1 MADGSITIDARLNKK
16 GAESDLKALQAKVKS
31 TSKQIGDLDKQLNS
45 AQTKRSALGDSL
57 NQARQNADDT
67 AVALEKVNAQLENVK
82 KSHLADIKSEYPGLS
97 DSKVQDVLKSRME
110 GETSLLNQN
119 QKLLDDLEKQD
130 AKVAEIESDYNAQGD
145 AISGLQKRHAALTAQ
160 LNQENDAVNQ
170 QKSLIQHLSGEDDMQ
185 AYFNKQADAIES
197 SFAKIENRQNKAYGT
212 VDESATQH
220 AERIVADT
228 KKAVNAQDK
237 AAQAAEN
244 RAARERAA
252 AKSPKGSSVPASSS
266 SAGLLSGR
274 ITGLNKALS
283 GTLNNAL
290 RTVGGLGARVFD
302 TLQRAVDGLRA
313 KLTQSSKNLAKF
325 RNRLMSIV
333 SGALVFN
340 LISAGLRKT
349 TEWMGSAALSSA
361 TLRAAL
367 GNLQGAASTA
377 AAPLLQA
384 ILPALTAIANAAAT
398 AFYYIAQLVSFLTG
412 KSIGASKSAAKAMGK
427 YAKAAKSA
435 GSAADGALAKFD
447 ELDVLDK
454 NSGGGAG
461 AITPNYDFNTD
472 NPFLDEILQAI
483 KDGDW
488 YGVGQLI
495 GEKLRDSLN
504 TIPWPD
510 IQDKARA
517 WATNIANCING
528 FIEVPGLWEAIGHTV
543 AQGLNTALIFADTLM
558 QGIHWDS
565 LGAGIARGLTTA
577 VAELDWPLLGRVL
590 TDGMRAAILT
600 LYGFVQTY
608 TGWADLG
615 NSIAACI
622 NSAIAN
628 IPWMEAGLGLSGFV
642 IGLLNTLIAA
652 VQGTDWTTLG
662 QNIVS
667 MIGAIDWVGLFSAM
681 GTLAI
686 DVLQAINGIIDQV
699 DWGAVGQKIME
710 CIEAVDWAGILS
722 QLGEIINNLWPM
734 LMTIIGASLLPII
747 GGFVIDSVLAEL
759 SKQVGIMGVQL
770 LGKIAGWIV
779 GTMLPTILSGLTAL
793 ITAIVSAI
801 GLWPA
806 TIIAVLLI
814 LGAAVF
820 ACLAAHW
827 DEIKQ
832 KLGET
837 LDNLQEK
844 VHSAGEK
851 IKEIW
856 DALWLV
862 VKLIGMQ
869 LWEDITQGWN
879 DFWTNI
885 GTALDSAAADIQQGW
900 NDAWTAVSDFVSDIW
915 EGITDTIE
923 TAINGIIGLVNG
935 MISAIVGGVNGV
947 ISVLNG
953 FGFDVP
959 EWAQDKLGVE
969 RVGFNIDPI
978 TAPQIPYLA
987 QGAVIPANHEF
998 LAVLGDQTNG
1008 TNIEAPLATIQQAL
1022 AEVMEAYTGQ
1032 QDITIKF
1039 AASGG
1044 LEQLVRL
1051 LKPYIDKEE
1060 NRRGAKLVTGGVY

>member
-119 QKLLDDLEKQD
+119 QKLLNDLEKQD

-220 AERIVADT
+220 AERIVAET
-228 KKAVNAQDK
+228 QKAVSAQDK
-237 AAQAAEN
+237 AAQAAES
-244 RAARERAA
+244 RAAREHAIA
-252 AKSPKGSSVPASSS
+252 AKSPKGSSVPGSSG

-283 GTLNNAL
+283 GTINNAL
-290 RTVGGLGARVFD
+290 RTVGGLGARVFG

-340 LISAGLRKT
+340 LISAGLRKI

-384 ILPALTAIANAAAT
+384 LIPALTAIANAAAT

-412 KSIGASKSAAKAMGK
+412 KSIGASQSAAKAMSK

-472 NPFLDEILQAI
+472 NPFLDEIMQAV

-504 TIPWPD
+504 AIPWPD

-600 LYGFVQTY
+600 LYSFVQTY

-628 IPWMEAGLGLSGFV
+628 IPWTEAGLGLSGFV
-642 IGLLNTLIAA
+642 VGLLHTLIAT
-652 VQGTDWTTLG
+652 VQGTDWTALG

-667 MIGAIDWVGLFSAM
+667 MVSTIDWVGLFSAM

-686 DVLQAINGIIDQV
+686 DVLQAINGILDQV

-722 QLGEIINNLWPM
+722 QLGEIINNNWP
-734 LMTIIGASLLPII
+734 LLLAILGAALLPQIST
-747 GGFVIDSVLAEL
+747 F
-759 SKQVGIMGVQL
+759 
-770 LGKIAGWIV
+770 
-779 GTMLPTILSGLTAL
+779 ILSTVLGAVLNAL
-793 ITAIVSAI
+793 AVFIASVVASI
-801 GLWPA
+801 GLWP
-806 TIIAVLLI
+806 LL
-814 LGAAVF
+814 LVAAVSVI
-820 ACLAAHW
+820 LAAIIETLRKHG
-827 DEIKQ
+827 DDIRAGVDKF
-832 KLGET
+832 GET
-837 LDNLQEK
+837 IADIIR
-844 VHSAGEK
+844 SAGEK
-851 IKEIW
+851 VKEIW
-856 DALWLV
+856 NGLWLT

-879 DFWTNI
+879 DFWINI
-885 GTALDSAAADIQQGW
+885 GTALDSAVADIQRGW

-947 ISVLNG
+947 IGVLNG

-1032 QDITIKF
+1032 QDITICF
-1039 AASGG
+1039 AGDLA
-1044 LEQLVRL
+1044 QLARV

>member
-130 AKVAEIESDYNAQGD
+130 TKVAEIESDYNAQGD

-212 VDESATQH
+212 IDESATQH

-252 AKSPKGSSVPASSS
+252 AKSPKGSSVPGSSS

-384 ILPALTAIANAAAT
+384 LLPALTAIANAAAT
-398 AFYYIAQLVSFLTG
+398 AFYYIAQLVAFLTG

-454 NSGGGAG
+454 NSGGGGAG

-504 TIPWPD
+504 AIPWPD

-528 FIEVPGLWEAIGHTV
+528 FIEVPGLWEAVGHTV

-565 LGAGIARGLTTA
+565 LGAGLARGLTTA

-600 LYGFVQTY
+600 LYSFVQTY
-608 TGWADLG
+608 EGWADLG
-615 NSIAACI
+615 NSIAACL

-642 IGLLNTLIAA
+642 VGLLHTLIAT
-652 VQGTDWTTLG
+652 VQGTDWTALG

-667 MIGAIDWVGLFSAM
+667 MVSAIDWVGLFSAM

-686 DVLQAINGIIDQV
+686 DVLQAINSILDQV
-699 DWGAVGQKIME
+699 DWDAVGQKIME
-710 CIEAVDWAGILS
+710 CIEVVDWAGILS
-722 QLGEIINNLWPM
+722 QLGEIINNNWP
-734 LMTIIGASLLPII
+734 LLLAILGAALLPQIST
-747 GGFVIDSVLAEL
+747 F
-759 SKQVGIMGVQL
+759 
-770 LGKIAGWIV
+770 
-779 GTMLPTILSGLTAL
+779 ILSTVLGTVLNAL
-793 ITAIVSAI
+793 AVFIASVVASI
-801 GLWPA
+801 GLWP
-806 TIIAVLLI
+806 LL
-814 LGAAVF
+814 LVAAVSVI
-820 ACLAAHW
+820 LAAIIETLRKHG
-827 DEIKQ
+827 DDIRAGVDKF
-832 KLGET
+832 GET
-837 LDNLQEK
+837 IADIIR
-844 VHSAGEK
+844 SAGEK
-851 IKEIW
+851 VKEIW
-856 DALWLV
+856 NGLWLT

-923 TAINGIIGLVNG
+923 TAINGIIGLVNS

-1032 QDITIKF
+1032 QDITIRF
-1039 AASGG
+1039 AGDLA
-1044 LEQLVRL
+1044 QLARV

>member
-82 KSHLADIKSEYPGLS
+82 KSHLADIKSDYPGLS

-145 AISGLQKRHAALTAQ
+145 AISGLQKRHAALTSQ

-252 AKSPKGSSVPASSS
+252 AKSPKGSSVPGSSS
-266 SAGLLSGR
+266 SARLLSGR

-504 TIPWPD
+504 AIPWPD

-600 LYGFVQTY
+600 LYSFVQTY

-642 IGLLNTLIAA
+642 VGLLHTLIAT
-652 VQGTDWTTLG
+652 VQGTDWTALG

-667 MIGAIDWVGLFSAM
+667 MVSAIDWVGLFSAM

-686 DVLQAINGIIDQV
+686 DVLQAINSILDQV
-699 DWGAVGQKIME
+699 DWDAVGQKIME
-710 CIEAVDWAGILS
+710 CIEVVDWAGILS
-722 QLGEIINNLWPM
+722 QLGEIINNNWP
-734 LMTIIGASLLPII
+734 LLLAILGAALLPQIST
-747 GGFVIDSVLAEL
+747 F
-759 SKQVGIMGVQL
+759 
-770 LGKIAGWIV
+770 
-779 GTMLPTILSGLTAL
+779 ILSTVLGTVLNAL
-793 ITAIVSAI
+793 AVFIASVVASI
-801 GLWPA
+801 GLWP
-806 TIIAVLLI
+806 LL
-814 LGAAVF
+814 LVAAVSVI
-820 ACLAAHW
+820 LAAIIETLRKHG
-827 DEIKQ
+827 DDIRAGVDKF
-832 KLGET
+832 GET
-837 LDNLQEK
+837 IADIIR
-844 VHSAGEK
+844 SAGEK
-851 IKEIW
+851 VKEIW
-856 DALWLV
+856 NGLWLT

-923 TAINGIIGLVNG
+923 TAINGIIGLVNS

-1032 QDITIKF
+1032 QDITIRF
-1039 AASGG
+1039 AGDLA
-1044 LEQLVRL
+1044 QLARV

>member
-82 KSHLADIKSEYPGLS
+82 KSHLADIKSDYPGLS

-220 AERIVADT
+220 AEHIVADT

-252 AKSPKGSSVPASSS
+252 AKSPKGSSVPGSSS

-412 KSIGASKSAAKAMGK
+412 KSIGASQGAAKAMGK

-435 GSAADGALAKFD
+435 GSAADGVLAKFD

-504 TIPWPD
+504 AIPWPD

-600 LYGFVQTY
+600 LYSFVQTY

-642 IGLLNTLIAA
+642 VGLLHTLIAT
-652 VQGTDWTTLG
+652 VQGTDWTALG

-667 MIGAIDWVGLFSAM
+667 MVSAIDWVGLFSAM

-686 DVLQAINGIIDQV
+686 DVLQAINSILDQV
-699 DWGAVGQKIME
+699 DWDAVGQKIME

-722 QLGEIINNLWPM
+722 QLGEIINNNWP
-734 LMTIIGASLLPII
+734 LLLAILGAALLPQIST
-747 GGFVIDSVLAEL
+747 F
-759 SKQVGIMGVQL
+759 
-770 LGKIAGWIV
+770 
-779 GTMLPTILSGLTAL
+779 ILSTVLGTVLNAL
-793 ITAIVSAI
+793 AVFIASVVASI
-801 GLWPA
+801 GLWP
-806 TIIAVLLI
+806 LL
-814 LGAAVF
+814 LVAAVSVI
-820 ACLAAHW
+820 LAAIIETLRKHG
-827 DEIKQ
+827 DDIRAGVDKF
-832 KLGET
+832 GET
-837 LDNLQEK
+837 IADIIR
-844 VHSAGEK
+844 SAGEK
-851 IKEIW
+851 VKEIW
-856 DALWLV
+856 NGLWLT

-923 TAINGIIGLVNG
+923 TAINGIIGLVNS

-947 ISVLNG
+947 IGVLNG

-1032 QDITIKF
+1032 QDITIRF
-1039 AASGG
+1039 AGDLA
-1044 LEQLVRL
+1044 QLARV

>member
-119 QKLLDDLEKQD
+119 QKLLNDLEKQD

-220 AERIVADT
+220 AERIVAET
-228 KKAVNAQDK
+228 QKAVNAQDK
-237 AAQAAEN
+237 AAQAAES
-244 RAARERAA
+244 RAAREHAIA
-252 AKSPKGSSVPASSS
+252 AKSPKGSSVPGSSG

-290 RTVGGLGARVFD
+290 RTVGGIGTRVFG
-302 TLQRAVDGLRA
+302 TLQQAVDGLRA

-367 GNLQGAASTA
+367 GSLQGAASTA

-412 KSIGASKSAAKAMGK
+412 KSIGASQSAAKAMGK

-454 NSGGGAG
+454 NSGGGGAG

-504 TIPWPD
+504 AIPWPD

-565 LGAGIARGLTTA
+565 LGAGLARGLTTA

-600 LYGFVQTY
+600 LYSFVQTY

-642 IGLLNTLIAA
+642 VGLLHTLIAT
-652 VQGTDWTTLG
+652 VQGTDWTALG

-667 MIGAIDWVGLFSAM
+667 MVSAIDWVGLFSAM

-686 DVLQAINGIIDQV
+686 DVLQAINGILDEV
-699 DWGAVGQKIME
+699 DWDAVGQKIME

-722 QLGEIINNLWPM
+722 QLGEIINNNWP
-734 LMTIIGASLLPII
+734 LLLAILGAALLPQIST
-747 GGFVIDSVLAEL
+747 F
-759 SKQVGIMGVQL
+759 
-770 LGKIAGWIV
+770 
-779 GTMLPTILSGLTAL
+779 ILSTVLGTVLNAL
-793 ITAIVSAI
+793 AVFIASVVASI
-801 GLWPA
+801 GLWP
-806 TIIAVLLI
+806 LL
-814 LGAAVF
+814 LVAAVSVILTAIIETLRKHGDDIRAGVDKF
-820 ACLAAHW
+820 
-827 DEIKQ
+827 
-832 KLGET
+832 GET
-837 LDNLQEK
+837 IADIIR
-844 VHSAGEK
+844 SAGEK
-851 IKEIW
+851 VKEIW
-856 DALWLV
+856 NGLWLT

-923 TAINGIIGLVNG
+923 TAINGIIGLVNS

-947 ISVLNG
+947 IGVLNG

-1032 QDITIKF
+1032 QDITIRF
-1039 AASGG
+1039 AGDLA
-1044 LEQLVRL
+1044 QLARV

>member
-45 AQTKRSALGDSL
+45 AQTKRSALGDIL

-160 LNQENDAVNQ
+160 LNQEKDAVNQ

-220 AERIVADT
+220 AERIVAET
-228 KKAVNAQDK
+228 QKAVNAQDK
-237 AAQAAEN
+237 AAQAAES
-244 RAARERAA
+244 RAAREHAIA
-252 AKSPKGSSVPASSS
+252 AKSPKGSSVPGSSG

-290 RTVGGLGARVFD
+290 RTVGGLGARVFG

-340 LISAGLRKT
+340 LISAGLRKI

-412 KSIGASKSAAKAMGK
+412 KSIGASQSAAKAMGK

-472 NPFLDEILQAI
+472 NPFLDEIMQAI

-504 TIPWPD
+504 AIPWPD

-600 LYGFVQTY
+600 LYSFVQTY

-628 IPWMEAGLGLSGFV
+628 IPWTEAGLGLSGFV
-642 IGLLNTLIAA
+642 VGLLHTLIAT
-652 VQGTDWTTLG
+652 VQGTDWTALG

-667 MIGAIDWVGLFSAM
+667 MVSAIDWVGLFSAM

-686 DVLQAINGIIDQV
+686 DVLQAINGILDQV

-722 QLGEIINNLWPM
+722 QLGEIINNLWP
-734 LMTIIGASLLPII
+734 LLLAVLGAALLPQIST
-747 GGFVIDSVLAEL
+747 F
-759 SKQVGIMGVQL
+759 
-770 LGKIAGWIV
+770 
-779 GTMLPTILSGLTAL
+779 ILSTVLGAVLKAL
-793 ITAIVSAI
+793 AVFIASVVASI
-801 GLWPA
+801 GLWPLLLVTA
-806 TIIAVLLI
+806 VAVIMTAIIETLRKHGDDIRAGVDK
-814 LGAAVF
+814 F
-820 ACLAAHW
+820 
-827 DEIKQ
+827 
-832 KLGET
+832 GET
-837 LDNLQEK
+837 IADIIR
-844 VHSAGEK
+844 SAGEK

-935 MISAIVGGVNGV
+935 MISAIVDGVNGV
-947 ISVLNG
+947 IGVLNG

-1032 QDITIKF
+1032 QDITIRF
-1039 AASGG
+1039 AGDLA
-1044 LEQLVRL
+1044 QLARV

>member
-130 AKVAEIESDYNAQGD
+130 TKVAEIESDYNAQGD

-212 VDESATQH
+212 IDESATQH

-252 AKSPKGSSVPASSS
+252 AKSPKGSSVPGSSS

-412 KSIGASKSAAKAMGK
+412 KSIGASQGAAKAMGK

-461 AITPNYDFNTD
+461 AITPNYDFYTD

-504 TIPWPD
+504 AIPWPD

-528 FIEVPGLWEAIGHTV
+528 FIEVPGLWEAVGHTV

-565 LGAGIARGLTTA
+565 LGAGLARGITTA

-600 LYGFVQTY
+600 LYSFVQTY

-642 IGLLNTLIAA
+642 VGLLHTLIAT
-652 VQGTDWTTLG
+652 VQGTDWTALG

-667 MIGAIDWVGLFSAM
+667 MVSAIDWVGLFSAM

-686 DVLQAINGIIDQV
+686 DVLQAINGILDQV

-710 CIEAVDWAGILS
+710 CIDAVDWAGILS
-722 QLGEIINNLWPM
+722 QLGEIINNNWP
-734 LMTIIGASLLPII
+734 LLLAILGAALLPQIST
-747 GGFVIDSVLAEL
+747 F
-759 SKQVGIMGVQL
+759 
-770 LGKIAGWIV
+770 
-779 GTMLPTILSGLTAL
+779 ILSTVLGTVLNAL
-793 ITAIVSAI
+793 AVFIASVVASI
-801 GLWPA
+801 GLWP
-806 TIIAVLLI
+806 LL
-814 LGAAVF
+814 LVAAVSVI
-820 ACLAAHW
+820 LAAIIETLRKHG
-827 DEIKQ
+827 DDIRAGVDKF
-832 KLGET
+832 GET
-837 LDNLQEK
+837 IADIIR
-844 VHSAGEK
+844 SAGEK

-935 MISAIVGGVNGV
+935 MISAIVDGVNGV
-947 ISVLNG
+947 IGVLNG

-959 EWAQDKLGVE
+959 EWAQDKLGVG

-1032 QDITIKF
+1032 QDITIRF
-1039 AASGG
+1039 AGDLA
-1044 LEQLVRL
+1044 QLARV

>member
-1 MADGSITIDARLNKK
+1 MAENTIVIDARINKK
-16 GAESDLKALQAKVKS
+16 GAEADLKSLQASAKNTAARIKDLG
-31 TSKQIGDLDKQLNS
+31 KQINTAQTTRNKLKDQLDAATKTADETAAALDKINARLDAAQHSKFGITSEEDVQLS
-45 AQTKRSALGDSL
+45 
-57 NQARQNADDT
+57 NQLAAKLQQQDDK
-67 AVALEKVNAQLENVK
+67 AGSIRANYEA
-82 KSHLADIKSEYPGLS
+82 
-97 DSKVQDVLKSRME
+97 
-110 GETSLLNQN
+110 
-119 QKLLDDLEKQD
+119 QD
-130 AKVAEIESDYNAQGD
+130 AALRNLQAQ
-145 AISGLQKRHAALTAQ
+145 HAALTAQ
-160 LNQENDAVNQ
+160 LDQENTAVER
-170 QKSLIQHLSGEDDMQ
+170 QKDLIQHITGDDEMQ
-185 AYFNKQADAIES
+185 NYFNKQAAAIEE
-197 SFAKIENRQNKAYGT
+197 SFSKIEERQNKVYGT
-212 VDESATQH
+212 ADETATQH
-220 AERIVADT
+220 AERIVAET

-252 AKSPKGSSVPASSS
+252 AAGTSSPAKPTSGNPLRGA
-266 SAGLLSGR
+266 SGR
-274 ITGLNKALS
+274 VGSLTRALS
-283 GTLNNAL
+283 GALSNAL
-290 RTVGGLGARVFD
+290 RTVGGLGARVFG
-302 TLQRAVDGLRA
+302 TLQRAVDGVRA
-313 KLTQSSKNLAKF
+313 KLTQSSKNLASF
-325 RNRLMSIV
+325 RNRLMGIV

-340 LISAGLRKT
+340 LISAGLRNV

-412 KSIGASKSAAKAMGK
+412 KSIGASQSAAKAMGK

-454 NSGGGAG
+454 NSGGGGAG

-504 TIPWPD
+504 AIPWPD

-590 TDGMRAAILT
+590 TDGMRAAILA
-600 LYGFVQTY
+600 LYSFVQTY
-608 TGWADLG
+608 EGWADLG
-615 NSIAACI
+615 NSIAACL

-628 IPWMEAGLGLSGFV
+628 IPWTEAGLGLSGFV

-652 VQGTDWTTLG
+652 VQGTDWTALG

-667 MIGAIDWVGLFSAM
+667 MVSAIDWVGLFSTLS
-681 GTLAI
+681 TLALSI
-686 DVLQAINGIIDQV
+686 LEAANNILGQV
-699 DWGAVGQKIME
+699 DWNAVGEKVKE
-710 CIEAVDWAGILS
+710 CLEAVDWAGILS
-722 QLGEIINNLWPM
+722 QLGELINNNWP
-734 LMTIIGASLLPII
+734 LLLAILGAALLPQIST
-747 GGFVIDSVLAEL
+747 F
-759 SKQVGIMGVQL
+759 
-770 LGKIAGWIV
+770 
-779 GTMLPTILSGLTAL
+779 ILSTVLGAVLTAL
-793 ITAIVSAI
+793 AGFIASVVAAI
-801 GLWPA
+801 GLWPLLLVTA
-806 TIIAVLLI
+806 VSVILVAII
-814 LGAAVF
+814 
-820 ACLAAHW
+820 
-827 DEIKQ
+827 
-832 KLGET
+832 ET
-837 LDNLQEK
+837 LRKHGDDIRTGVDKFGEAIADIIR
-844 VHSAGEK
+844 SAGEK

-869 LWEDITQGWN
+869 LWEDIQQGWN

-915 EGITDTIE
+915 EGITDTIK

-947 ISVLNG
+947 IGVLNG

>member
-130 AKVAEIESDYNAQGD
+130 TKVAEIESDYNAQGD

-212 VDESATQH
+212 IDESATQH

-252 AKSPKGSSVPASSS
+252 AKSPKGSSVPGSSS

-398 AFYYIAQLVSFLTG
+398 AFYYIAQLVSFLAG
-412 KSIGASKSAAKAMGK
+412 KSIGASQGAAKAMGK

-504 TIPWPD
+504 AIPWPD

-565 LGAGIARGLTTA
+565 LGAGLARGITTA

-600 LYGFVQTY
+600 LYSFVQTY

-642 IGLLNTLIAA
+642 VGLLHTLIAT
-652 VQGTDWTTLG
+652 VQGTDWTALG

-667 MIGAIDWVGLFSAM
+667 MVSAIDWVGLFSAM

-686 DVLQAINGIIDQV
+686 DVLQAINGILDQV

-710 CIEAVDWAGILS
+710 CIDAVDWAGILS
-722 QLGEIINNLWPM
+722 QLGEIINNNWP
-734 LMTIIGASLLPII
+734 LLLAILGAALLPQIST
-747 GGFVIDSVLAEL
+747 F
-759 SKQVGIMGVQL
+759 
-770 LGKIAGWIV
+770 
-779 GTMLPTILSGLTAL
+779 ILSTVLGTVLNAL
-793 ITAIVSAI
+793 AVFIASVVASI
-801 GLWPA
+801 GLWP
-806 TIIAVLLI
+806 LL
-814 LGAAVF
+814 LVAAVSVI
-820 ACLAAHW
+820 LAAIIETLRKHG
-827 DEIKQ
+827 DDIRAGVDKF
-832 KLGET
+832 GET
-837 LDNLQEK
+837 IADIIR
-844 VHSAGEK
+844 SAGEK

-923 TAINGIIGLVNG
+923 TAINGIIGLVNS

-1032 QDITIKF
+1032 QDITIRF
-1039 AASGG
+1039 AGDLA
-1044 LEQLVRL
+1044 QLARV

>member
-160 LNQENDAVNQ
+160 LNQEKDAVNQ

-220 AERIVADT
+220 AERIVAET
-228 KKAVNAQDK
+228 QKAVNAQDK
-237 AAQAAEN
+237 AAQAAES
-244 RAARERAA
+244 RAAREHAIA
-252 AKSPKGSSVPASSS
+252 AKSPKGSSVPGSSG

-290 RTVGGLGARVFD
+290 RTVGGLGARVFG

-340 LISAGLRKT
+340 LISAGLRKI

-412 KSIGASKSAAKAMGK
+412 KSIGASQSAAKAMGK

-472 NPFLDEILQAI
+472 NPFLDEIMQAI

-504 TIPWPD
+504 AIPWPD

-600 LYGFVQTY
+600 LYSFVQTY

-628 IPWMEAGLGLSGFV
+628 IPWTEAGLGLSGFV
-642 IGLLNTLIAA
+642 VGLLHTLIAT
-652 VQGTDWTTLG
+652 VQGTDWTALG

-667 MIGAIDWVGLFSAM
+667 MVSAIDWVGLFSAM

-686 DVLQAINGIIDQV
+686 DVLQAINGILGQV

-710 CIEAVDWAGILS
+710 CIEAVDWAGVLS
-722 QLGEIINNLWPM
+722 QLGEIINNNWP
-734 LMTIIGASLLPII
+734 LLLAILGAALLPQIST
-747 GGFVIDSVLAEL
+747 F
-759 SKQVGIMGVQL
+759 
-770 LGKIAGWIV
+770 
-779 GTMLPTILSGLTAL
+779 ILSTVLGAVLNAL
-793 ITAIVSAI
+793 AVFIASVVASI
-801 GLWPA
+801 GLWP
-806 TIIAVLLI
+806 LL
-814 LGAAVF
+814 LVAAVSVI
-820 ACLAAHW
+820 LAAIIETLRKHG
-827 DEIKQ
+827 DDIRAGVDKF
-832 KLGET
+832 GET
-837 LDNLQEK
+837 IADIIR
-844 VHSAGEK
+844 SAGEK
-851 IKEIW
+851 VKEIW
-856 DALWLV
+856 NGLWLT

-879 DFWTNI
+879 DFWINI

-935 MISAIVGGVNGV
+935 MISAIVGGVNSV
-947 ISVLNG
+947 IGVLNG

-959 EWAQDKLGVE
+959 EWARDKLGVE

-1032 QDITIKF
+1032 QDITIRF
-1039 AASGG
+1039 AGDLA
-1044 LEQLVRL
+1044 QLARV

>member
-160 LNQENDAVNQ
+160 LNQEKDAVNQ

-220 AERIVADT
+220 AERIVAET
-228 KKAVNAQDK
+228 QKAVNAQDK
-237 AAQAAEN
+237 AAQAAES
-244 RAARERAA
+244 RAAREHAIA
-252 AKSPKGSSVPASSS
+252 AKSPKGSSVPGSSG

-290 RTVGGLGARVFD
+290 RTVGGLGARVFG

-340 LISAGLRKT
+340 LISAGLRKI

-412 KSIGASKSAAKAMGK
+412 KSIGASQSAAKAMGK

-472 NPFLDEILQAI
+472 NPFLDEIMQAI

-504 TIPWPD
+504 AIPWPD

-600 LYGFVQTY
+600 LYSFVQTY

-628 IPWMEAGLGLSGFV
+628 IPWTEAGLGLSGFV
-642 IGLLNTLIAA
+642 VGLLHTLIAT
-652 VQGTDWTTLG
+652 VQGTDWTALG

-667 MIGAIDWVGLFSAM
+667 MVSSIDWVGLFSAM

-686 DVLQAINGIIDQV
+686 DVLQAINGILDQV

-722 QLGEIINNLWPM
+722 QLGEIINNNWP
-734 LMTIIGASLLPII
+734 LLLAILGAALLPQIST
-747 GGFVIDSVLAEL
+747 F
-759 SKQVGIMGVQL
+759 
-770 LGKIAGWIV
+770 
-779 GTMLPTILSGLTAL
+779 ILSTVLGAVLNAL
-793 ITAIVSAI
+793 AVFIASVVASI
-801 GLWPA
+801 GLWP
-806 TIIAVLLI
+806 LL
-814 LGAAVF
+814 LVAAVSVI
-820 ACLAAHW
+820 LAAIIETLRKHG
-827 DEIKQ
+827 DDIRAGVDKF
-832 KLGET
+832 GET
-837 LDNLQEK
+837 IADIIR
-844 VHSAGEK
+844 SAGEK
-851 IKEIW
+851 VKEIW
-856 DALWLV
+856 NGLWLT

-885 GTALDSAAADIQQGW
+885 GTALDSAVADIQQGW

-935 MISAIVGGVNGV
+935 MISAIVDGVNGV
-947 ISVLNG
+947 IGVLNG

-1032 QDITIKF
+1032 QDITIRF
-1039 AASGG
+1039 AGDLA
-1044 LEQLVRL
+1044 QLARV

>member
-97 DSKVQDVLKSRME
+97 DLKVQDVLKSRME

-160 LNQENDAVNQ
+160 LNQEKDAVNQ

-220 AERIVADT
+220 AERIVAET
-228 KKAVNAQDK
+228 QKAVNAQDK
-237 AAQAAEN
+237 AAQAAES
-244 RAARERAA
+244 RAAREHAIA
-252 AKSPKGSSVPASSS
+252 AKSPKGSSVPGSSG

-290 RTVGGLGARVFD
+290 RTVGGLGARVFG

-340 LISAGLRKT
+340 LISAGLRKI

-412 KSIGASKSAAKAMGK
+412 KSIGASQSAAKAMGK

-472 NPFLDEILQAI
+472 NPFLDEIMQAI

-504 TIPWPD
+504 AIPWPD

-600 LYGFVQTY
+600 LYSFVQTY

-628 IPWMEAGLGLSGFV
+628 IPWTEAGLGLSGFV
-642 IGLLNTLIAA
+642 VGLLHTLIAT
-652 VQGTDWTTLG
+652 VQGTDWTALG

-667 MIGAIDWVGLFSAM
+667 MVSAIDWVGLFSAM

-686 DVLQAINGIIDQV
+686 DVLQAINGILDQV

-722 QLGEIINNLWPM
+722 QLGEIINNNWP
-734 LMTIIGASLLPII
+734 LLLAILGAALLPQIST
-747 GGFVIDSVLAEL
+747 F
-759 SKQVGIMGVQL
+759 
-770 LGKIAGWIV
+770 
-779 GTMLPTILSGLTAL
+779 ILSTVLGAVLNAL
-793 ITAIVSAI
+793 AVFIASVVASI
-801 GLWPA
+801 GLWP
-806 TIIAVLLI
+806 LL
-814 LGAAVF
+814 LVAAVSVI
-820 ACLAAHW
+820 LAAIIETLRKHG
-827 DEIKQ
+827 DDIRAGVDKF
-832 KLGET
+832 GET
-837 LDNLQEK
+837 IADIIR
-844 VHSAGEK
+844 SAGEK
-851 IKEIW
+851 VKEIW
-856 DALWLV
+856 NGLWLT

-879 DFWTNI
+879 DFWINI

-947 ISVLNG
+947 IGVLNG

-1032 QDITIKF
+1032 QDITIRF
-1039 AASGG
+1039 AGDLA
-1044 LEQLVRL
+1044 QLARV

>member
-119 QKLLDDLEKQD
+119 QKLLNDLEKQD

-185 AYFNKQADAIES
+185 ACFNKQADAIES

-220 AERIVADT
+220 AERIVAET
-228 KKAVNAQDK
+228 QKAVNAQDK
-237 AAQAAEN
+237 AAQAAES
-244 RAARERAA
+244 RAAREHAIA
-252 AKSPKGSSVPASSS
+252 AKSPKGSSVPGSSG

-290 RTVGGLGARVFD
+290 RTVGGIGTRVFG
-302 TLQRAVDGLRA
+302 TLQQAVDGLRA

-367 GNLQGAASTA
+367 GSLQGAASTA

-412 KSIGASKSAAKAMGK
+412 KSIGASQSAAKAMGK

-504 TIPWPD
+504 AIPWPD

-600 LYGFVQTY
+600 LYSFVQTY

-642 IGLLNTLIAA
+642 VGLLHTLIAT
-652 VQGTDWTTLG
+652 VQGTDWTALG

-667 MIGAIDWVGLFSAM
+667 MVSSIDWVGLFSAM

-686 DVLQAINGIIDQV
+686 DVLQAINGILDQV

-722 QLGEIINNLWPM
+722 QLGEIINNNWP
-734 LMTIIGASLLPII
+734 LLLAILGAALLPQIST
-747 GGFVIDSVLAEL
+747 F
-759 SKQVGIMGVQL
+759 
-770 LGKIAGWIV
+770 
-779 GTMLPTILSGLTAL
+779 ILSTVLGAVLNAL
-793 ITAIVSAI
+793 AVFIASVVASI
-801 GLWPA
+801 GLWP
-806 TIIAVLLI
+806 LL
-814 LGAAVF
+814 LVAAVSVI
-820 ACLAAHW
+820 LAAIIETLRKHG
-827 DEIKQ
+827 DDIRAGVDKF
-832 KLGET
+832 GET
-837 LDNLQEK
+837 IADIIR
-844 VHSAGEK
+844 SAGEK
-851 IKEIW
+851 VKEIW
-856 DALWLV
+856 NGLWLT

-885 GTALDSAAADIQQGW
+885 GTALDSAVADIQQGW

-935 MISAIVGGVNGV
+935 MISAIVDGVNGV
-947 ISVLNG
+947 IGVLNG

-1032 QDITIKF
+1032 QDITIRF
-1039 AASGG
+1039 AGDLA
-1044 LEQLVRL
+1044 QLARV

>member
-82 KSHLADIKSEYPGLS
+82 KSHLADIKSDYPGLS

-212 VDESATQH
+212 VDKSATQH

-252 AKSPKGSSVPASSS
+252 AKSPKGSSVPGSSS

-412 KSIGASKSAAKAMGK
+412 KSIGASQGAAKAMGK

-504 TIPWPD
+504 AIPWPD

-528 FIEVPGLWEAIGHTV
+528 FIEVPGLWEAVGHTV

-565 LGAGIARGLTTA
+565 LGAGLARGITTA

-600 LYGFVQTY
+600 LYSFVQTY

-642 IGLLNTLIAA
+642 VGLLHTLIAT
-652 VQGTDWTTLG
+652 VQGTDWTALG

-667 MIGAIDWVGLFSAM
+667 MVSAIDWVGLFSAM

-686 DVLQAINGIIDQV
+686 DVLQAINGILDQV

-722 QLGEIINNLWPM
+722 QLGEIINNNWP
-734 LMTIIGASLLPII
+734 LLLAILGAALLPQIST
-747 GGFVIDSVLAEL
+747 F
-759 SKQVGIMGVQL
+759 
-770 LGKIAGWIV
+770 
-779 GTMLPTILSGLTAL
+779 ILSTVLGAVLNAL
-793 ITAIVSAI
+793 AVFIASVVASI
-801 GLWPA
+801 GLWP
-806 TIIAVLLI
+806 LL
-814 LGAAVF
+814 LVAAVSVI
-820 ACLAAHW
+820 LAAIIETLRKHG
-827 DEIKQ
+827 DDIRAGVDKF
-832 KLGET
+832 GET
-837 LDNLQEK
+837 IADIIR
-844 VHSAGEK
+844 SAGEK
-851 IKEIW
+851 VKEIW
-856 DALWLV
+856 NGLWLT

-923 TAINGIIGLVNG
+923 TAINGIIGLVNS

-1032 QDITIKF
+1032 QDITIRF
-1039 AASGG
+1039 AGDLA
-1044 LEQLVRL
+1044 QLARV

>member
-57 NQARQNADDT
+57 NQARKNADDT
-67 AVALEKVNAQLENVK
+67 AVALEKVNAQLENAK

-97 DSKVQDVLKSRME
+97 NSKVQDVLKSRME

-220 AERIVADT
+220 AERIVAET
-228 KKAVNAQDK
+228 QKAVSAQDK
-237 AAQAAEN
+237 AAQAAES
-244 RAARERAA
+244 RAAREHAVA
-252 AKSPKGSSVPASSS
+252 AKSPKGSSVPGSSS
-266 SAGLLSGR
+266 SAGLLSGK

-290 RTVGGLGARVFD
+290 RTVGGIGTRVFG
-302 TLQRAVDGLRA
+302 TLQQAVDGLRA

-367 GNLQGAASTA
+367 GSLQGAASTA

-412 KSIGASKSAAKAMGK
+412 KSIGASQSAAKAMGK

-504 TIPWPD
+504 AIPWPD

-543 AQGLNTALIFADTLM
+543 AQGLNTALIFADTLV

-600 LYGFVQTY
+600 LYSFVQTY

-642 IGLLNTLIAA
+642 VGLLHTLIAT
-652 VQGTDWTTLG
+652 VQGTDWTALG

-667 MIGAIDWVGLFSAM
+667 MVSAIDWVGLFSAM

-686 DVLQAINGIIDQV
+686 DVLQAINGILDQV

-722 QLGEIINNLWPM
+722 QLGEIINNNWP
-734 LMTIIGASLLPII
+734 LLLAILGAALLPQIST
-747 GGFVIDSVLAEL
+747 F
-759 SKQVGIMGVQL
+759 
-770 LGKIAGWIV
+770 
-779 GTMLPTILSGLTAL
+779 ILSTVLGAVLNAL
-793 ITAIVSAI
+793 AVFIASVVASI
-801 GLWPA
+801 GLWP
-806 TIIAVLLI
+806 LL
-814 LGAAVF
+814 LVAAVSVI
-820 ACLAAHW
+820 LAAIIETLRKHG
-827 DEIKQ
+827 DDIRAGVDKF
-832 KLGET
+832 GET
-837 LDNLQEK
+837 IADIIR
-844 VHSAGEK
+844 SAGEK
-851 IKEIW
+851 VKEIW
-856 DALWLV
+856 NGLWLT

-885 GTALDSAAADIQQGW
+885 GTALDSAVADIQQGW

-947 ISVLNG
+947 IGVLNG

-1032 QDITIKF
+1032 QDITIRF
-1039 AASGG
+1039 AGDLA
-1044 LEQLVRL
+1044 QLARV

>member
-31 TSKQIGDLDKQLNS
+31 TSKQIGDLDRQLNS

-119 QKLLDDLEKQD
+119 QKLLNDLEKQD

-220 AERIVADT
+220 AERIVAET
-228 KKAVNAQDK
+228 QKAVSAQDK
-237 AAQAAEN
+237 AAQAAES
-244 RAARERAA
+244 RAAREHAIA
-252 AKSPKGSSVPASSS
+252 AKSPKGSSVPGSSG

-283 GTLNNAL
+283 GTINNAL
-290 RTVGGLGARVFD
+290 RTVGGLGARVFG

-340 LISAGLRKT
+340 LISAGLRKI

-384 ILPALTAIANAAAT
+384 LIPALTAIANAAAT

-412 KSIGASKSAAKAMGK
+412 KSIGASQSAAKAMSK

-472 NPFLDEILQAI
+472 NPFLDEIMQAI

-504 TIPWPD
+504 AIPWPD

-600 LYGFVQTY
+600 LYSFVQTY

-642 IGLLNTLIAA
+642 IGLLHTLIAT
-652 VQGTDWTTLG
+652 VQGTDWTALG

-667 MIGAIDWVGLFSAM
+667 MVSAIDWVGLFSAM
-681 GTLAI
+681 STLAI
-686 DVLQAINGIIDQV
+686 DVLQAINGILNQV
-699 DWGAVGQKIME
+699 DWDAVGQKIME
-710 CIEAVDWAGILS
+710 CLEAVDWAGILS
-722 QLGEIINNLWPM
+722 QLGEIINNNWP
-734 LMTIIGASLLPII
+734 LLLAVLGAALLPQIST
-747 GGFVIDSVLAEL
+747 F
-759 SKQVGIMGVQL
+759 
-770 LGKIAGWIV
+770 
-779 GTMLPTILSGLTAL
+779 ILSTVLGAVLKAL
-793 ITAIVSAI
+793 AVFIASVVASI
-801 GLWPA
+801 GLWPLLLVTA
-806 TIIAVLLI
+806 VAVIMTAIIETLRKHGDDIRAGVDK
-814 LGAAVF
+814 F
-820 ACLAAHW
+820 
-827 DEIKQ
+827 
-832 KLGET
+832 GET
-837 LDNLQEK
+837 IADIIR
-844 VHSAGEK
+844 SAGEK

-915 EGITDTIE
+915 DGITDTIK

-947 ISVLNG
+947 IGVLNG

-1032 QDITIKF
+1032 QDITIRF
-1039 AASGG
+1039 AGDLA
-1044 LEQLVRL
+1044 QLARV

>member
-119 QKLLDDLEKQD
+119 QKLLNDLEKQD

-220 AERIVADT
+220 AERIVAET
-228 KKAVNAQDK
+228 QKAVNAQDK
-237 AAQAAEN
+237 AAQAAES
-244 RAARERAA
+244 RAAREHAIA
-252 AKSPKGSSVPASSS
+252 AKSPKGSSVPGSSG

-290 RTVGGLGARVFD
+290 RTVGGIGTRVFG
-302 TLQRAVDGLRA
+302 TLQQAVDGLRA

-367 GNLQGAASTA
+367 GSLQGAASTA

-412 KSIGASKSAAKAMGK
+412 KSIGASQSAAKAMGK

-504 TIPWPD
+504 AIPWPD

-600 LYGFVQTY
+600 LYSFVQTY

-642 IGLLNTLIAA
+642 VGLLHTLIAT
-652 VQGTDWTTLG
+652 VHGTDWTALG

-667 MIGAIDWVGLFSAM
+667 MVSSIDWVGLFSAM

-686 DVLQAINGIIDQV
+686 DVLQAINGILDQV

-722 QLGEIINNLWPM
+722 QLGEIINNNWP
-734 LMTIIGASLLPII
+734 LLLAILGAALLPQIST
-747 GGFVIDSVLAEL
+747 F
-759 SKQVGIMGVQL
+759 
-770 LGKIAGWIV
+770 
-779 GTMLPTILSGLTAL
+779 ILSTVLGAVLNAL
-793 ITAIVSAI
+793 AVFIASVVASI
-801 GLWPA
+801 GLWP
-806 TIIAVLLI
+806 LL
-814 LGAAVF
+814 LVAAVSVI
-820 ACLAAHW
+820 LAAIIETLRKHG
-827 DEIKQ
+827 DDIRAGVDKF
-832 KLGET
+832 GET
-837 LDNLQEK
+837 IADIIR
-844 VHSAGEK
+844 SAGEK
-851 IKEIW
+851 VKEIW
-856 DALWLV
+856 NGLWLT

-879 DFWTNI
+879 DFWINI

-947 ISVLNG
+947 IGVLNG

-1032 QDITIKF
+1032 QDITIRF
-1039 AASGG
+1039 AGDLA
-1044 LEQLVRL
+1044 QLARV

>member
-130 AKVAEIESDYNAQGD
+130 TKVAEIESDYNAQGD

-212 VDESATQH
+212 IDESATQH

-252 AKSPKGSSVPASSS
+252 AKSPKGSSVPGSSS

-412 KSIGASKSAAKAMGK
+412 KSIGASQSAAKAMGK

-504 TIPWPD
+504 AIPWPD

-565 LGAGIARGLTTA
+565 LGAGLARGITTA

-600 LYGFVQTY
+600 LYSFVQTY

-642 IGLLNTLIAA
+642 VGLLHTLIAT
-652 VQGTDWTTLG
+652 VQGTDWTALG

-667 MIGAIDWVGLFSAM
+667 MVSAIDWVGLFSAM

-686 DVLQAINGIIDQV
+686 DVLQAINGILDQV

-722 QLGEIINNLWPM
+722 QLGEIINNNWP
-734 LMTIIGASLLPII
+734 LLLAILGAALLPQIST
-747 GGFVIDSVLAEL
+747 F
-759 SKQVGIMGVQL
+759 
-770 LGKIAGWIV
+770 
-779 GTMLPTILSGLTAL
+779 ILSTVLGTVLNAL
-793 ITAIVSAI
+793 AVFIASVVASI
-801 GLWPA
+801 GLWP
-806 TIIAVLLI
+806 LL
-814 LGAAVF
+814 LVAAVSVI
-820 ACLAAHW
+820 LAAIIETLRKHG
-827 DEIKQ
+827 DDIRAGVDKF
-832 KLGET
+832 GET
-837 LDNLQEK
+837 IADIIR
-844 VHSAGEK
+844 SAGEK

-935 MISAIVGGVNGV
+935 MISAIVDGVNGV
-947 ISVLNG
+947 IGVLNG

-1032 QDITIKF
+1032 QDITIRF
-1039 AASGG
+1039 AGDLA
-1044 LEQLVRL
+1044 QLARV

>member
-82 KSHLADIKSEYPGLS
+82 KSHLADIKSDYPGLS

-220 AERIVADT
+220 AEHIVADT

-252 AKSPKGSSVPASSS
+252 AKSPKGSSVPGSSS

-412 KSIGASKSAAKAMGK
+412 KSIGASQGAAKAMGK

-504 TIPWPD
+504 AIPWPD

-565 LGAGIARGLTTA
+565 LGAGLARGITTA

-600 LYGFVQTY
+600 LYSFVQTY

-642 IGLLNTLIAA
+642 VGLLHTLIAT
-652 VQGTDWTTLG
+652 VQGTDWTALG

-667 MIGAIDWVGLFSAM
+667 MVSAIDWVGLFSAM

-686 DVLQAINGIIDQV
+686 DVLQAINGILDQV

-722 QLGEIINNLWPM
+722 QLGEIINNNWP
-734 LMTIIGASLLPII
+734 LLLVILGAALLPQIST
-747 GGFVIDSVLAEL
+747 F
-759 SKQVGIMGVQL
+759 
-770 LGKIAGWIV
+770 
-779 GTMLPTILSGLTAL
+779 ILSTVLGAVLNAL
-793 ITAIVSAI
+793 AVFIASVVASI
-801 GLWPA
+801 GLWP
-806 TIIAVLLI
+806 LL
-814 LGAAVF
+814 LVAAVSVI
-820 ACLAAHW
+820 LAAIIETLRKHG
-827 DEIKQ
+827 DDIRAGVDKF
-832 KLGET
+832 GET
-837 LDNLQEK
+837 IADIIR
-844 VHSAGEK
+844 SAGEK
-851 IKEIW
+851 VKEIW
-856 DALWLV
+856 NGLWLT

-879 DFWTNI
+879 DFWANI

-923 TAINGIIGLVNG
+923 TAINGIIGLVNS

-947 ISVLNG
+947 IGVLNG

-1032 QDITIKF
+1032 QDITIRF
-1039 AASGG
+1039 AGDLA
-1044 LEQLVRL
+1044 QLARV

>member
-119 QKLLDDLEKQD
+119 QKLLNDLEKQD

-220 AERIVADT
+220 AERIVAET
-228 KKAVNAQDK
+228 QKAVNAQDK
-237 AAQAAEN
+237 AAQAAES
-244 RAARERAA
+244 RAAREHAIA
-252 AKSPKGSSVPASSS
+252 AKSPKGSSVPGSSG

-290 RTVGGLGARVFD
+290 RTVGGIGTRVFG
-302 TLQRAVDGLRA
+302 TLQQAVDGLRA

-367 GNLQGAASTA
+367 GSLQGAASTA

-412 KSIGASKSAAKAMGK
+412 KSIGASQSAAKAMGK

-461 AITPNYDFNTD
+461 AITPNYDFSTD

-504 TIPWPD
+504 AIPWPD

-600 LYGFVQTY
+600 LYSFVQTY

-642 IGLLNTLIAA
+642 VGLLHTLIAT
-652 VQGTDWTTLG
+652 VQGTDWTALG

-667 MIGAIDWVGLFSAM
+667 MVSSIDWVGLFSAM

-686 DVLQAINGIIDQV
+686 DVLQAINGILDQV

-722 QLGEIINNLWPM
+722 QLGEIINNNWP
-734 LMTIIGASLLPII
+734 LLLAILGAALLPQIST
-747 GGFVIDSVLAEL
+747 F
-759 SKQVGIMGVQL
+759 
-770 LGKIAGWIV
+770 
-779 GTMLPTILSGLTAL
+779 ILSTVLGAVLNAL
-793 ITAIVSAI
+793 AVFIASVVASI
-801 GLWPA
+801 GLWP
-806 TIIAVLLI
+806 LL
-814 LGAAVF
+814 LVAAVSVI
-820 ACLAAHW
+820 LAAIIETLRKHG
-827 DEIKQ
+827 DDIRAGVDKF
-832 KLGET
+832 GET
-837 LDNLQEK
+837 IADIIR
-844 VHSAGEK
+844 SAGEK
-851 IKEIW
+851 VKEIW
-856 DALWLV
+856 NGLWLT

-879 DFWTNI
+879 DFWINI

-947 ISVLNG
+947 IGVLNG

-1032 QDITIKF
+1032 QDITIRF
-1039 AASGG
+1039 AGDLA
-1044 LEQLVRL
+1044 QLARV

>member
-67 AVALEKVNAQLENVK
+67 AVALEKVNAQLENAK

-119 QKLLDDLEKQD
+119 QKLLNDLEKQD

-220 AERIVADT
+220 AERIVAET
-228 KKAVNAQDK
+228 QKAVNAQDK
-237 AAQAAEN
+237 AAQAAES
-244 RAARERAA
+244 RAAREHAIA
-252 AKSPKGSSVPASSS
+252 AKSPKGSSVPGSSS

-283 GTLNNAL
+283 GSLNNAL
-290 RTVGGLGARVFD
+290 RTVGGLGDRVFG
-302 TLQRAVDGLRA
+302 TLQRAVDGVRA
-313 KLTQSSKNLAKF
+313 KLTQSSKNLARF

-367 GNLQGAASTA
+367 GSLQGAASTA

-412 KSIGASKSAAKAMGK
+412 KSIGASQSAAKAMGK

-504 TIPWPD
+504 AIPWPD

-600 LYGFVQTY
+600 LYSFVQTY

-642 IGLLNTLIAA
+642 VGLLHTLIAT
-652 VQGTDWTTLG
+652 VQGTDWTALG

-667 MIGAIDWVGLFSAM
+667 MVSSIDWVGLFSAM

-686 DVLQAINGIIDQV
+686 DVLQAINGILDQV

-722 QLGEIINNLWPM
+722 QLGEIINNNWP
-734 LMTIIGASLLPII
+734 LLLAILGAALLPQIST
-747 GGFVIDSVLAEL
+747 F
-759 SKQVGIMGVQL
+759 
-770 LGKIAGWIV
+770 
-779 GTMLPTILSGLTAL
+779 ILSTVLGAVLNAL
-793 ITAIVSAI
+793 AVFIASVVASI
-801 GLWPA
+801 GLWP
-806 TIIAVLLI
+806 LL
-814 LGAAVF
+814 LVAAVSVI
-820 ACLAAHW
+820 LAAIIETLRKHG
-827 DEIKQ
+827 DDIRAGVDKF
-832 KLGET
+832 GET
-837 LDNLQEK
+837 IADIIR
-844 VHSAGEK
+844 SAGEK
-851 IKEIW
+851 VKEIW
-856 DALWLV
+856 NGLWLT

-879 DFWTNI
+879 DFWINI

-947 ISVLNG
+947 IGVLNG

-1032 QDITIKF
+1032 QDITIRF
-1039 AASGG
+1039 AGDLA
-1044 LEQLVRL
+1044 QLARV

>member
-119 QKLLDDLEKQD
+119 QKLLNDLEKQD

-220 AERIVADT
+220 AERIVAET
-228 KKAVNAQDK
+228 QKAVSAQDK
-237 AAQAAEN
+237 AAQAAES
-244 RAARERAA
+244 RAAREHAIA
-252 AKSPKGSSVPASSS
+252 AKSPKGSSVPGLSG

-290 RTVGGLGARVFD
+290 RTVGGLGARVFG

-313 KLTQSSKNLAKF
+313 KLTQSSKNLASF

-384 ILPALTAIANAAAT
+384 LLPALTAIANAAAT

-504 TIPWPD
+504 AIPWPD

-565 LGAGIARGLTTA
+565 LGAGLARGLTTA

-600 LYGFVQTY
+600 LYSFVQTY

-642 IGLLNTLIAA
+642 VGLLHTLIAT
-652 VQGTDWTTLG
+652 VQGTDWTALG

-667 MIGAIDWVGLFSAM
+667 MVSAIDWVGLFSAM

-686 DVLQAINGIIDQV
+686 DVLQAINGILDQV

-710 CIEAVDWAGILS
+710 CIEAVDWAGVLS
-722 QLGEIINNLWPM
+722 QLGEIINNNWP
-734 LMTIIGASLLPII
+734 LLLAILGAALLPQIST
-747 GGFVIDSVLAEL
+747 F
-759 SKQVGIMGVQL
+759 
-770 LGKIAGWIV
+770 
-779 GTMLPTILSGLTAL
+779 ILSTVLGAVLNAL
-793 ITAIVSAI
+793 AVFIASVVASI
-801 GLWPA
+801 GLWP
-806 TIIAVLLI
+806 LL
-814 LGAAVF
+814 LVAAVSVI
-820 ACLAAHW
+820 LAAIIETLRKHG
-827 DEIKQ
+827 DDIRAGVDKF
-832 KLGET
+832 GET
-837 LDNLQEK
+837 IADIIR
-844 VHSAGEK
+844 SAGEK
-851 IKEIW
+851 VKEIW
-856 DALWLV
+856 NGLWLT

-885 GTALDSAAADIQQGW
+885 GTALDNAAADIQQGW

-935 MISAIVGGVNGV
+935 MISAIVGGVNSV
-947 ISVLNG
+947 IGVLNG

-998 LAVLGDQTNG
+998 LAMLGDQTNG

-1032 QDITIKF
+1032 QDITIRF
-1039 AASGG
+1039 AGDLA
-1044 LEQLVRL
+1044 QLARV

>member
-160 LNQENDAVNQ
+160 LNQEKDAVNQ

-220 AERIVADT
+220 AERIVAET
-228 KKAVNAQDK
+228 QKAVNAQDK
-237 AAQAAEN
+237 AAQAAES
-244 RAARERAA
+244 RAAREHAIA
-252 AKSPKGSSVPASSS
+252 AKSPKGSSVPGSSG

-290 RTVGGLGARVFD
+290 RTVGGLGARVFG

-325 RNRLMSIV
+325 RNCLMSIV

-340 LISAGLRKT
+340 LISAGLRKI

-412 KSIGASKSAAKAMGK
+412 KSIGASQSAAKAMGK

-461 AITPNYDFNTD
+461 AITPDYDFNTE

-504 TIPWPD
+504 AIPWPD
-510 IQDKARA
+510 IQDKAKA

-558 QGIHWDS
+558 QGIHWNS
-565 LGAGIARGLTTA
+565 LGAGIAAGLTTA

-600 LYGFVQTY
+600 LYSFVQTY

-642 IGLLNTLIAA
+642 VGLLHTLIAT
-652 VQGTDWTTLG
+652 VQGTDWTALG

-667 MIGAIDWVGLFSAM
+667 MVSAIDWVGLFSAM

-686 DVLQAINGIIDQV
+686 DVLQAINGILGQV
-699 DWGAVGQKIME
+699 DWGAVGQKIMD

-722 QLGEIINNLWPM
+722 QLGEIINNNWP
-734 LMTIIGASLLPII
+734 LLLAILGAALLPQISTFI
-747 GGFVIDSVLAEL
+747 L
-759 SKQVGIMGVQL
+759 STL
-770 LGKIAGWIV
+770 LGAVLNALAVFIASV
-779 GTMLPTILSGLTAL
+779 VAS
-793 ITAIVSAI
+793 I
-801 GLWPA
+801 GLWP
-806 TIIAVLLI
+806 LL
-814 LGAAVF
+814 LVAAVSVI
-820 ACLAAHW
+820 LAAIIETLRKHG
-827 DEIKQ
+827 DDIRAGVDKF
-832 KLGET
+832 GET
-837 LDNLQEK
+837 IADIIR
-844 VHSAGEK
+844 SAGEK
-851 IKEIW
+851 VKEIW
-856 DALWLV
+856 NGLWLT

-879 DFWTNI
+879 DFWANI
-885 GTALDSAAADIQQGW
+885 GTALDSAVADIQQGW

-915 EGITDTIE
+915 EGITDTIK

-947 ISVLNG
+947 IGVLNG

-1032 QDITIKF
+1032 QDITIRF
-1039 AASGG
+1039 AGDLA
-1044 LEQLVRL
+1044 QLARV

>member
-82 KSHLADIKSEYPGLS
+82 KSHLANIKSDYPGLS

-252 AKSPKGSSVPASSS
+252 AKSPKGSSVPGSSS

-274 ITGLNKALS
+274 LTGLNKALS

-412 KSIGASKSAAKAMGK
+412 KSIGASQGAAKAMGK

-504 TIPWPD
+504 AIPWPD

-565 LGAGIARGLTTA
+565 LGAGLARGLTTA

-600 LYGFVQTY
+600 LYSFVQTY

-642 IGLLNTLIAA
+642 VGLLHTLIAT
-652 VQGTDWTTLG
+652 VQGTDWTALG

-667 MIGAIDWVGLFSAM
+667 MVSAIDWVGLFSAM

-686 DVLQAINGIIDQV
+686 DVLQAINGIFDQV

-722 QLGEIINNLWPM
+722 QLGEIINNNWP
-734 LMTIIGASLLPII
+734 LLLAILGAALLPQIST
-747 GGFVIDSVLAEL
+747 F
-759 SKQVGIMGVQL
+759 
-770 LGKIAGWIV
+770 
-779 GTMLPTILSGLTAL
+779 ILSTVLGTVLNAL
-793 ITAIVSAI
+793 AVFIASVVASI
-801 GLWPA
+801 GLWP
-806 TIIAVLLI
+806 LL
-814 LGAAVF
+814 LVAAVSVILVAIIETLRKHGDDIRAGVDKF
-820 ACLAAHW
+820 
-827 DEIKQ
+827 
-832 KLGET
+832 GET
-837 LDNLQEK
+837 IADIIR
-844 VHSAGEK
+844 SAGEK
-851 IKEIW
+851 VKEIW
-856 DALWLV
+856 NGLWLT

-879 DFWTNI
+879 DFWANI

-947 ISVLNG
+947 IGVLNG

-1032 QDITIKF
+1032 QDITIRF
-1039 AASGG
+1039 AGDLA
-1044 LEQLVRL
+1044 QLARV

>member
-31 TSKQIGDLDKQLNS
+31 TSKQIGDLDRQLNS

-82 KSHLADIKSEYPGLS
+82 KSHLADIKSDYPGLS

-220 AERIVADT
+220 AERIVAET
-228 KKAVNAQDK
+228 QKAVSAQDK
-237 AAQAAEN
+237 AAQAAES
-244 RAARERAA
+244 RAAREHAIA
-252 AKSPKGSSVPASSS
+252 AKSPKGSSVPGSSG

-340 LISAGLRKT
+340 LISAGLRKI

-412 KSIGASKSAAKAMGK
+412 KSIGASQSAAKAMGK

-472 NPFLDEILQAI
+472 NPFLDEIMQAI

-504 TIPWPD
+504 AIPWPD

-517 WATNIANCING
+517 WAANIANCING

-543 AQGLNTALIFADTLM
+543 AQGLNTALIFADTLV

-600 LYGFVQTY
+600 LYSFVQTY

-642 IGLLNTLIAA
+642 VGLLHTLIAT
-652 VQGTDWTTLG
+652 VQGTDWMALG

-667 MIGAIDWVGLFSAM
+667 MVSAIDWVGLFSAM

-686 DVLQAINGIIDQV
+686 DVLQAINGILDQV
-699 DWGAVGQKIME
+699 DWDAVGQKIME

-722 QLGEIINNLWPM
+722 QLGEIINNNWP
-734 LMTIIGASLLPII
+734 LLLAILGAALLPQIST
-747 GGFVIDSVLAEL
+747 F
-759 SKQVGIMGVQL
+759 
-770 LGKIAGWIV
+770 
-779 GTMLPTILSGLTAL
+779 ILSTVLGTVLNAL
-793 ITAIVSAI
+793 AVFIASVVASI
-801 GLWPA
+801 GLWP
-806 TIIAVLLI
+806 LL
-814 LGAAVF
+814 LVAAVSVI
-820 ACLAAHW
+820 LAAIIETLRKHG
-827 DEIKQ
+827 DDIRAGVDKF
-832 KLGET
+832 GET
-837 LDNLQEK
+837 IADIIR
-844 VHSAGEK
+844 SAGEK
-851 IKEIW
+851 VKEIW
-856 DALWLV
+856 NGLWLT

-923 TAINGIIGLVNG
+923 TAINGIIGLVNS

-947 ISVLNG
+947 IGVLNG

-1008 TNIEAPLATIQQAL
+1008 TNIEAPLATIRQAL

-1032 QDITIKF
+1032 QDITIRF
-1039 AASGG
+1039 AGDLA
-1044 LEQLVRL
+1044 QLARV

>member
-130 AKVAEIESDYNAQGD
+130 TKVAEIESDYNAQGD

-212 VDESATQH
+212 IDESATQH

-252 AKSPKGSSVPASSS
+252 AKSPKGSSVPGSSS

-398 AFYYIAQLVSFLTG
+398 AFYYIAQLVAFLTG

-454 NSGGGAG
+454 NSGGGGAG

-504 TIPWPD
+504 AIPWPD

-600 LYGFVQTY
+600 LYSFVQTY

-628 IPWMEAGLGLSGFV
+628 IPWTEAGLGLSGFV
-642 IGLLNTLIAA
+642 VGLLHTLIAT
-652 VQGTDWTTLG
+652 VQGTDWTALG

-667 MIGAIDWVGLFSAM
+667 MVSAIDWVGLFSAM

-686 DVLQAINGIIDQV
+686 DVLQAINGILDQV

-722 QLGEIINNLWPM
+722 QLGEIINNNWP
-734 LMTIIGASLLPII
+734 LLLAILGAALLPQIST
-747 GGFVIDSVLAEL
+747 F
-759 SKQVGIMGVQL
+759 
-770 LGKIAGWIV
+770 
-779 GTMLPTILSGLTAL
+779 ILSTVLGAVLNAL
-793 ITAIVSAI
+793 AVFIASVVASI
-801 GLWPA
+801 GLWP
-806 TIIAVLLI
+806 LL
-814 LGAAVF
+814 LVAAVSVI
-820 ACLAAHW
+820 LAAIIETLRKHG
-827 DEIKQ
+827 DDIRAGVDKF
-832 KLGET
+832 GET
-837 LDNLQEK
+837 IADIIR
-844 VHSAGEK
+844 SAGEK
-851 IKEIW
+851 VKEIW
-856 DALWLV
+856 NGLWLT

-923 TAINGIIGLVNG
+923 TAINGIIGLVNS

-1032 QDITIKF
+1032 QDITIRF
-1039 AASGG
+1039 AGDLA
-1044 LEQLVRL
+1044 QLARV

>member
-130 AKVAEIESDYNAQGD
+130 TKVAEIESDYNAQGD

-212 VDESATQH
+212 INESATQH

-252 AKSPKGSSVPASSS
+252 AKSPKGSSVPGSSS

-313 KLTQSSKNLAKF
+313 KLTQSNKNLASF

-461 AITPNYDFNTD
+461 AITPNYDFSTD

-504 TIPWPD
+504 AIPWPD

-565 LGAGIARGLTTA
+565 LGAGLARGLTTA

-600 LYGFVQTY
+600 LYSFVQTY

-642 IGLLNTLIAA
+642 VGLLHTLIAT
-652 VQGTDWTTLG
+652 VQGTDWTALG

-667 MIGAIDWVGLFSAM
+667 MVSAIDWVGLFSAM

-686 DVLQAINGIIDQV
+686 DVLQAINGILDQV

-722 QLGEIINNLWPM
+722 QLGEIINNNWP
-734 LMTIIGASLLPII
+734 LLLAILGAALLPQIST
-747 GGFVIDSVLAEL
+747 F
-759 SKQVGIMGVQL
+759 
-770 LGKIAGWIV
+770 
-779 GTMLPTILSGLTAL
+779 ILSTVLGTVLNAL
-793 ITAIVSAI
+793 AVFIASVVASI
-801 GLWPA
+801 GLWP
-806 TIIAVLLI
+806 LL
-814 LGAAVF
+814 LVAAVSVI
-820 ACLAAHW
+820 LAAIIETLRKHG
-827 DEIKQ
+827 DDIRAGVDKF
-832 KLGET
+832 GET
-837 LDNLQEK
+837 IADIIR
-844 VHSAGEK
+844 SAGEK

-923 TAINGIIGLVNG
+923 TAINGIIGLVNS

-947 ISVLNG
+947 IGVLNG

-1032 QDITIKF
+1032 QDITIRF
-1039 AASGG
+1039 AGDLA
-1044 LEQLVRL
+1044 QLARV

>member
-82 KSHLADIKSEYPGLS
+82 KSHLADIKSDYPGLS

-220 AERIVADT
+220 AERIVAET
-228 KKAVNAQDK
+228 QKAVNAQDK
-237 AAQAAEN
+237 AAQAAES
-244 RAARERAA
+244 RAAREHAIA
-252 AKSPKGSSVPASSS
+252 AKSPKGSSVPGSSG

-313 KLTQSSKNLAKF
+313 KLTQSSKNLASF

-412 KSIGASKSAAKAMGK
+412 KSIGASQSAAKAMGK

-472 NPFLDEILQAI
+472 NPFLDEIMQAI

-504 TIPWPD
+504 AIPWPD

-528 FIEVPGLWEAIGHTV
+528 FIEVPGLWEAVGHTV

-565 LGAGIARGLTTA
+565 LGAGLARGLTTA

-600 LYGFVQTY
+600 LYSFVQTY

-642 IGLLNTLIAA
+642 VGLLHTLIAT
-652 VQGTDWTTLG
+652 VQGTDWTALG

-667 MIGAIDWVGLFSAM
+667 MVSAIDWVGLFSAM

-686 DVLQAINGIIDQV
+686 DVLQAINGILDQV

-722 QLGEIINNLWPM
+722 QLGEIINNNWP
-734 LMTIIGASLLPII
+734 LLLAILGAALLPQIST
-747 GGFVIDSVLAEL
+747 F
-759 SKQVGIMGVQL
+759 
-770 LGKIAGWIV
+770 
-779 GTMLPTILSGLTAL
+779 ILSTVLGTVLNAL
-793 ITAIVSAI
+793 AVFIASVVASI
-801 GLWPA
+801 GLWP
-806 TIIAVLLI
+806 LL
-814 LGAAVF
+814 LVAAVSVI
-820 ACLAAHW
+820 LAAIIETLRKHG
-827 DEIKQ
+827 DDIRAGVDKF
-832 KLGET
+832 GET
-837 LDNLQEK
+837 IADIIR
-844 VHSAGEK
+844 SAGEK

-1032 QDITIKF
+1032 QDITIRF
-1039 AASGG
+1039 AGDLA
-1044 LEQLVRL
+1044 QLARV

>member
-31 TSKQIGDLDKQLNS
+31 TSKQIGDLDRQLNS

-119 QKLLDDLEKQD
+119 QKLLNDLEKQD

-220 AERIVADT
+220 AERIVAET
-228 KKAVNAQDK
+228 QKAVSAQDK
-237 AAQAAEN
+237 AAQAAES
-244 RAARERAA
+244 RAAREHAIA
-252 AKSPKGSSVPASSS
+252 AKSPKGSSVPGSSG

-283 GTLNNAL
+283 GTINNAL
-290 RTVGGLGARVFD
+290 RTVGGLGARVFG

-340 LISAGLRKT
+340 LISAGLRNI

-384 ILPALTAIANAAAT
+384 LIPALTAIANAAAT

-412 KSIGASKSAAKAMGK
+412 KSIGASQSAAKAMSK

-472 NPFLDEILQAI
+472 NPFLDEIMQAV

-504 TIPWPD
+504 AIPWPD

-600 LYGFVQTY
+600 LYSFVQTY

-628 IPWMEAGLGLSGFV
+628 IPWTEAGLGLSGFV
-642 IGLLNTLIAA
+642 VGLLHTLIAT
-652 VQGTDWTTLG
+652 VQGTDWTALG

-667 MIGAIDWVGLFSAM
+667 MVSTIDWVGLFSAM

-686 DVLQAINGIIDQV
+686 DVLQAINGILDQV

-722 QLGEIINNLWPM
+722 QLGEIINNNWP
-734 LMTIIGASLLPII
+734 LLLAILGAALLPQIST
-747 GGFVIDSVLAEL
+747 F
-759 SKQVGIMGVQL
+759 
-770 LGKIAGWIV
+770 
-779 GTMLPTILSGLTAL
+779 ILSTVLGAVLNAL
-793 ITAIVSAI
+793 AVFIASVVASI
-801 GLWPA
+801 GLWP
-806 TIIAVLLI
+806 LL
-814 LGAAVF
+814 LVAAVSVI
-820 ACLAAHW
+820 LAAIIETLRKHG
-827 DEIKQ
+827 DDIRAGVDKF
-832 KLGET
+832 GET
-837 LDNLQEK
+837 IADIIR
-844 VHSAGEK
+844 SAGEK
-851 IKEIW
+851 VKEIW
-856 DALWLV
+856 NGLWLT

-879 DFWTNI
+879 DFWINI

-947 ISVLNG
+947 IGVLNG

-1032 QDITIKF
+1032 QDITIRF
-1039 AASGG
+1039 AGDLA
-1044 LEQLVRL
+1044 QLARV

>member
-160 LNQENDAVNQ
+160 LNQEKDAVNQ

-220 AERIVADT
+220 AERIVAET
-228 KKAVNAQDK
+228 QKAVNAQDK
-237 AAQAAEN
+237 AAQAAES
-244 RAARERAA
+244 RAAREHAIA
-252 AKSPKGSSVPASSS
+252 AKSPKGSSVPGSSG

-290 RTVGGLGARVFD
+290 RTVGGLGARVFG

-340 LISAGLRKT
+340 LISAGLRKI

-412 KSIGASKSAAKAMGK
+412 KSIGASQSAAKAMGK

-472 NPFLDEILQAI
+472 NPFLDEIMQAI

-504 TIPWPD
+504 AIPWPD

-565 LGAGIARGLTTA
+565 LGAGLARGITTA

-600 LYGFVQTY
+600 LYSFVQTY

-642 IGLLNTLIAA
+642 VGLLHTLIAT
-652 VQGTDWTTLG
+652 VQGTDWTALG

-667 MIGAIDWVGLFSAM
+667 MVSAIDWVGLFSAM

-686 DVLQAINGIIDQV
+686 DVLQAINGILDQV

-722 QLGEIINNLWPM
+722 QLGEIINNNWP
-734 LMTIIGASLLPII
+734 LLLAILGAALLPQIST
-747 GGFVIDSVLAEL
+747 F
-759 SKQVGIMGVQL
+759 
-770 LGKIAGWIV
+770 
-779 GTMLPTILSGLTAL
+779 ILSTVLGAVLNAL
-793 ITAIVSAI
+793 AVFIASVVASI
-801 GLWPA
+801 GLWP
-806 TIIAVLLI
+806 LL
-814 LGAAVF
+814 LVAAVSVI
-820 ACLAAHW
+820 LAAIIETLRKHG
-827 DEIKQ
+827 DDIRAGVDKF
-832 KLGET
+832 GET
-837 LDNLQEK
+837 IADIIR
-844 VHSAGEK
+844 SAGEK
-851 IKEIW
+851 VKEIW
-856 DALWLV
+856 NGLWLT

-923 TAINGIIGLVNG
+923 TAINGIIGLVNS

-947 ISVLNG
+947 IGVLNG

-1032 QDITIKF
+1032 QDITIRF
-1039 AASGG
+1039 AGDLA
-1044 LEQLVRL
+1044 QLARV

>member
-160 LNQENDAVNQ
+160 LNLEKDAVNQ

-220 AERIVADT
+220 AERIVAET
-228 KKAVNAQDK
+228 QKAVNAQDK
-237 AAQAAEN
+237 AAQAAES
-244 RAARERAA
+244 RAAREHAIA
-252 AKSPKGSSVPASSS
+252 AKSPKGSSVPGSSG

-290 RTVGGLGARVFD
+290 RTVGGLGARVFG

-340 LISAGLRKT
+340 LISAGLRKI

-412 KSIGASKSAAKAMGK
+412 KSIGASQSAAKAMGK

-472 NPFLDEILQAI
+472 NPFLDEIMQAI

-504 TIPWPD
+504 AIPWPD

-600 LYGFVQTY
+600 LYSFVQTY

-628 IPWMEAGLGLSGFV
+628 IPWTEAGLGLSGFV
-642 IGLLNTLIAA
+642 VGLLHTLIAT
-652 VQGTDWTTLG
+652 VQGTDWTALG

-667 MIGAIDWVGLFSAM
+667 MVSTIDWVGLFSAM

-686 DVLQAINGIIDQV
+686 DVLQAINGILDQV

-722 QLGEIINNLWPM
+722 QLGEIINNNWP
-734 LMTIIGASLLPII
+734 LLLAILGAALLPQIST
-747 GGFVIDSVLAEL
+747 F
-759 SKQVGIMGVQL
+759 
-770 LGKIAGWIV
+770 
-779 GTMLPTILSGLTAL
+779 ILSTVLGAVLNAL
-793 ITAIVSAI
+793 AVFIASVVASI
-801 GLWPA
+801 GLWP
-806 TIIAVLLI
+806 LL
-814 LGAAVF
+814 LVAAVSVI
-820 ACLAAHW
+820 LAAIIETLRKHG
-827 DEIKQ
+827 DDIRAGVDKF
-832 KLGET
+832 GET
-837 LDNLQEK
+837 IADIIR
-844 VHSAGEK
+844 SAGEK
-851 IKEIW
+851 VKEIW
-856 DALWLV
+856 NGLWLT

-879 DFWTNI
+879 DFWINI

-947 ISVLNG
+947 IGVLNG

-1032 QDITIKF
+1032 QDITIRF
-1039 AASGG
+1039 AGDLA
-1044 LEQLVRL
+1044 QLARV

>member
-130 AKVAEIESDYNAQGD
+130 AKVAEIESDYNAQDD

-252 AKSPKGSSVPASSS
+252 AAGTSSPAKPTSGNPLRGV
-266 SAGLLSGR
+266 SGR
-274 ITGLNKALS
+274 VGSLTRALS
-283 GTLNNAL
+283 GALSNAL
-290 RTVGGLGARVFD
+290 RTVGGLGARVFG
-302 TLQRAVDGLRA
+302 TLQRAVDGVRA
-313 KLTQSSKNLAKF
+313 KLTQSSKNLASF
-325 RNRLMSIV
+325 RNRLMGIV

-340 LISAGLRKT
+340 LISAGLRKA

-384 ILPALTAIANAAAT
+384 LLPALTAIANAAAT
-398 AFYYIAQLVSFLTG
+398 AFYYIAQLVAFLTG

-504 TIPWPD
+504 AIPWPD

-528 FIEVPGLWEAIGHTV
+528 FIEVPGLWEAVGHTV
-543 AQGLNTALIFADTLM
+543 AQGLNTALIFADTFM

-565 LGAGIARGLTTA
+565 LGAGLARGLTTA

-600 LYGFVQTY
+600 LYSFVQTY
-608 TGWADLG
+608 EGWADLG
-615 NSIAACI
+615 NSIAACL

-628 IPWMEAGLGLSGFV
+628 IPWTEAGLGLSGFV

-667 MIGAIDWVGLFSAM
+667 MIGAIDWVGLFSTLS
-681 GTLAI
+681 TLALSI
-686 DVLQAINGIIDQV
+686 LEAASNILGQV
-699 DWGAVGQKIME
+699 DWNAVGEKVKE
-710 CIEAVDWAGILS
+710 CLEAVDWVGILS
-722 QLGEIINNLWPM
+722 QLGELINNNWP
-734 LMTIIGASLLPII
+734 LLLAILGAALLPQIST
-747 GGFVIDSVLAEL
+747 F
-759 SKQVGIMGVQL
+759 
-770 LGKIAGWIV
+770 
-779 GTMLPTILSGLTAL
+779 ILSTVLGAVLTAL
-793 ITAIVSAI
+793 AGFIASVVAAI
-801 GLWPA
+801 GLWPLLLVTVVSVILVA
-806 TIIAVLLI
+806 II
-814 LGAAVF
+814 
-820 ACLAAHW
+820 
-827 DEIKQ
+827 
-832 KLGET
+832 ET
-837 LDNLQEK
+837 LRKHGDDIRTGVDKFGEAIADIIR
-844 VHSAGEK
+844 SAGEK
-851 IKEIW
+851 IKAIW

-869 LWEDITQGWN
+869 LWEDIQQGWN

-935 MISAIVGGVNGV
+935 MISAIVDGVNGV
-947 ISVLNG
+947 IGVLNG

-959 EWAQDKLGVE
+959 EWAQDKLGVG

-1032 QDITIKF
+1032 QDITIRF
-1039 AASGG
+1039 AGDLA
-1044 LEQLVRL
+1044 QLARV

>member
-97 DSKVQDVLKSRME
+97 DPKVQDVLKSRME

-119 QKLLDDLEKQD
+119 QKLLNDLEKQD

-220 AERIVADT
+220 AERIVAET
-228 KKAVNAQDK
+228 QKAVNAQDK
-237 AAQAAEN
+237 AAQAAES
-244 RAARERAA
+244 RAAREHAIA
-252 AKSPKGSSVPASSS
+252 AKSPKGSSVPGSSG

-290 RTVGGLGARVFD
+290 RTVGGIGTRVFG
-302 TLQRAVDGLRA
+302 TLQQAVDGLRA

-367 GNLQGAASTA
+367 GSLQGAASTA

-412 KSIGASKSAAKAMGK
+412 KSIGASQSAAKAMGK

-504 TIPWPD
+504 AIPWPD

-600 LYGFVQTY
+600 LYSFVQTY

-642 IGLLNTLIAA
+642 VGLLHTLIAT
-652 VQGTDWTTLG
+652 VQGTDWTALG

-667 MIGAIDWVGLFSAM
+667 MVSSIDWVGLFSAM

-686 DVLQAINGIIDQV
+686 DVLQAINGILDQV

-722 QLGEIINNLWPM
+722 QLGEIINNNWP
-734 LMTIIGASLLPII
+734 LLLAILGAALLPQIST
-747 GGFVIDSVLAEL
+747 F
-759 SKQVGIMGVQL
+759 
-770 LGKIAGWIV
+770 
-779 GTMLPTILSGLTAL
+779 ILSTVLGAVLNAL
-793 ITAIVSAI
+793 AVFIASVVASI
-801 GLWPA
+801 GLWP
-806 TIIAVLLI
+806 LL
-814 LGAAVF
+814 LVAAVSVI
-820 ACLAAHW
+820 LAAIIETLRKHG
-827 DEIKQ
+827 DDIRAGVDKF
-832 KLGET
+832 GET
-837 LDNLQEK
+837 IADIIR
-844 VHSAGEK
+844 SAGEK
-851 IKEIW
+851 VKEIW
-856 DALWLV
+856 NGLWLT

-879 DFWTNI
+879 DFWINI

-947 ISVLNG
+947 IGVLNG

-1032 QDITIKF
+1032 QDITIRF
-1039 AASGG
+1039 AGDLA
-1044 LEQLVRL
+1044 QLARV

>member
-1 MADGSITIDARLNKK
+1 MADGSIIIDARLNKK

-119 QKLLDDLEKQD
+119 QKILDDLEKQD

-170 QKSLIQHLSGEDDMQ
+170 QKNLIQHLSGEDDMQ

-220 AERIVADT
+220 AERIVAET
-228 KKAVNAQDK
+228 QKAVSAQDK
-237 AAQAAEN
+237 AAQAAES
-244 RAARERAA
+244 RAAREHAAA
-252 AKSPKGSSVPASSS
+252 AKSPKGSSVPGSSG

-290 RTVGGLGARVFD
+290 RTVGGLGARVFG

-313 KLTQSSKNLAKF
+313 KLTQSSKNIAKF

-340 LISAGLRKT
+340 LISAGLRKI

-377 AAPLLQA
+377 ATPLLQA

-412 KSIGASKSAAKAMGK
+412 KSIGASQSAAKAMGK

-472 NPFLDEILQAI
+472 NPFLDEIMQAI

-504 TIPWPD
+504 AIPWPD

-600 LYGFVQTY
+600 LYSFVQTY

-642 IGLLNTLIAA
+642 VGLLHTLIAT
-652 VQGTDWTTLG
+652 VQGTDWTALG

-667 MIGAIDWVGLFSAM
+667 MVSAIDWVGLFSAM

-686 DVLQAINGIIDQV
+686 DVLQAINGILGQV
-699 DWGAVGQKIME
+699 DWGAVGQKIMD

-722 QLGEIINNLWPM
+722 QLGEIINNNWP
-734 LMTIIGASLLPII
+734 LLLAILGAALLPQISTFI
-747 GGFVIDSVLAEL
+747 L
-759 SKQVGIMGVQL
+759 STL
-770 LGKIAGWIV
+770 LGAVLNALAVFIASV
-779 GTMLPTILSGLTAL
+779 VAS
-793 ITAIVSAI
+793 I
-801 GLWPA
+801 GLWP
-806 TIIAVLLI
+806 LL
-814 LGAAVF
+814 LVAAVSVI
-820 ACLAAHW
+820 LAAIIETLRKHG
-827 DEIKQ
+827 DDIRAGVDKF
-832 KLGET
+832 GET
-837 LDNLQEK
+837 IADIIR
-844 VHSAGEK
+844 SAGEK
-851 IKEIW
+851 VKEIW
-856 DALWLV
+856 NGLWLT

-879 DFWTNI
+879 DFWANI

-947 ISVLNG
+947 IGVLNG

-1032 QDITIKF
+1032 QDITIRF
-1039 AASGG
+1039 AGDLA
-1044 LEQLVRL
+1044 QLARV

>member
-130 AKVAEIESDYNAQGD
+130 TKVAEIESDYNAQGD

-212 VDESATQH
+212 IDESATQH

-252 AKSPKGSSVPASSS
+252 AKSPKGSSVPSSSS

-412 KSIGASKSAAKAMGK
+412 KSIGASQGAAKAMGK

-504 TIPWPD
+504 AIPWPD

-600 LYGFVQTY
+600 LYSFVQTY

-642 IGLLNTLIAA
+642 VGLLHTLIAT
-652 VQGTDWTTLG
+652 VQGTDWTALG

-667 MIGAIDWVGLFSAM
+667 MVSAIDWVGLFSAM

-686 DVLQAINGIIDQV
+686 DVLQAINGILDQV

-710 CIEAVDWAGILS
+710 CIEAVDWAGVLS
-722 QLGEIINNLWPM
+722 QLGEIINNNWP
-734 LMTIIGASLLPII
+734 LLLAILGAALLPQIST
-747 GGFVIDSVLAEL
+747 F
-759 SKQVGIMGVQL
+759 
-770 LGKIAGWIV
+770 
-779 GTMLPTILSGLTAL
+779 ILSTVLGAVLNAL
-793 ITAIVSAI
+793 AVFIASVVASI
-801 GLWPA
+801 GLWP
-806 TIIAVLLI
+806 LL
-814 LGAAVF
+814 LVAAVSVI
-820 ACLAAHW
+820 LAAIIETLRKHG
-827 DEIKQ
+827 DDIRAGVDKF
-832 KLGET
+832 GET
-837 LDNLQEK
+837 IADIIR
-844 VHSAGEK
+844 SAGEK
-851 IKEIW
+851 VKEIW
-856 DALWLV
+856 NGLWLT

-885 GTALDSAAADIQQGW
+885 GTALDSAVADIQQGW

-935 MISAIVGGVNGV
+935 MISAIVDGVNGV
-947 ISVLNG
+947 IGVLNG

-1032 QDITIKF
+1032 QDITIRF
-1039 AASGG
+1039 AGDLA
-1044 LEQLVRL
+1044 QLARV

>member
-1 MADGSITIDARLNKK
+1 MAENTIVIDARINKK
-16 GAESDLKALQAKVKS
+16 GAEADLKSLQASAKNTAARIKDLG
-31 TSKQIGDLDKQLNS
+31 KQINTAQTTRNKLKDQLDAATKTADETAAALDKINARLDAAQHSKFGITNEEDVQLS
-45 AQTKRSALGDSL
+45 
-57 NQARQNADDT
+57 NQLAAKLQQQDDK
-67 AVALEKVNAQLENVK
+67 AGSIRANYEA
-82 KSHLADIKSEYPGLS
+82 
-97 DSKVQDVLKSRME
+97 
-110 GETSLLNQN
+110 
-119 QKLLDDLEKQD
+119 QD
-130 AKVAEIESDYNAQGD
+130 AALRNLQAQ
-145 AISGLQKRHAALTAQ
+145 HTALTAQ
-160 LNQENDAVNQ
+160 LDQENTAVER
-170 QKSLIQHLSGEDDMQ
+170 QKDLIQHITGDDEMQ
-185 AYFNKQADAIES
+185 NYFNKQAAAIEE
-197 SFAKIENRQNKAYGT
+197 SFSKIEERQNKAYGT
-212 VDESATQH
+212 ADETATQH
-220 AERIVADT
+220 AERIVAET

-252 AKSPKGSSVPASSS
+252 AAGTSSPAKPTSGNPLRGA
-266 SAGLLSGR
+266 SGR
-274 ITGLNKALS
+274 VGSLTRALS
-283 GTLNNAL
+283 GALSNAL
-290 RTVGGLGARVFD
+290 RTVGGLGARVFG
-302 TLQRAVDGLRA
+302 TLQRAVDGLRT
-313 KLTQSSKNLAKF
+313 KLTQSSKNIAKF

-412 KSIGASKSAAKAMGK
+412 KSIGASQSAAKAMGK

-504 TIPWPD
+504 AIPWPD

-600 LYGFVQTY
+600 LYSFVQTY
-608 TGWADLG
+608 EGWADLG
-615 NSIAACI
+615 NSIAACL

-628 IPWMEAGLGLSGFV
+628 IPWTEAGLGLSGFV
-642 IGLLNTLIAA
+642 IGLLNTLIAT

-662 QNIVS
+662 QNIVA
-667 MIGAIDWVGLFSAM
+667 MIGAIDWVGLFSTLS
-681 GTLAI
+681 TLALSI
-686 DVLQAINGIIDQV
+686 LEAASNILGQV
-699 DWGAVGQKIME
+699 DWNAVGEKVKE
-710 CIEAVDWAGILS
+710 CLEAVDWAGILS
-722 QLGEIINNLWPM
+722 QLGELINNNWP
-734 LMTIIGASLLPII
+734 LLLALLGAALLPQIST
-747 GGFVIDSVLAEL
+747 F
-759 SKQVGIMGVQL
+759 
-770 LGKIAGWIV
+770 
-779 GTMLPTILSGLTAL
+779 ILSTVLGAVLTAL
-793 ITAIVSAI
+793 AGFIASVVAAI
-801 GLWPA
+801 GLWPLLLVTA
-806 TIIAVLLI
+806 VSVILVAII
-814 LGAAVF
+814 
-820 ACLAAHW
+820 
-827 DEIKQ
+827 
-832 KLGET
+832 ET
-837 LDNLQEK
+837 LRKHGDDIRTGVDKFGEAIADIIR
-844 VHSAGEK
+844 SAGEK

-915 EGITDTIE
+915 EGITDTIK

-935 MISAIVGGVNGV
+935 MISAIVDGVNGV
-947 ISVLNG
+947 IGVLNG

-998 LAVLGDQTNG
+998 LAVLGDQTSG
-1008 TNIEAPLATIQQAL
+1008 TNVEAPLATIQQAL

>member
-82 KSHLADIKSEYPGLS
+82 KSHLADIKSDYPGLS

-145 AISGLQKRHAALTAQ
+145 AISGLQKRHAALTSQ

-252 AKSPKGSSVPASSS
+252 AKSPKGSSVPGSSS
-266 SAGLLSGR
+266 SARLLSGR

-504 TIPWPD
+504 AIPWPD

-600 LYGFVQTY
+600 LYSFVQTY

-642 IGLLNTLIAA
+642 VGLLHTLIAT
-652 VQGTDWTTLG
+652 VQGTDWTALG

-667 MIGAIDWVGLFSAM
+667 MVSAIDWVGLFSAM

-686 DVLQAINGIIDQV
+686 DVLQAINSILDQV
-699 DWGAVGQKIME
+699 DWDAVGQKIMA
-710 CIEAVDWAGILS
+710 CIEVVDWAGILS
-722 QLGEIINNLWPM
+722 QLGEIINNNWP
-734 LMTIIGASLLPII
+734 LLLAILGAALLPQIST
-747 GGFVIDSVLAEL
+747 F
-759 SKQVGIMGVQL
+759 
-770 LGKIAGWIV
+770 
-779 GTMLPTILSGLTAL
+779 ILSTVLGTVLNAL
-793 ITAIVSAI
+793 AVFIASVVASI
-801 GLWPA
+801 GLWP
-806 TIIAVLLI
+806 LL
-814 LGAAVF
+814 LVAAVSVI
-820 ACLAAHW
+820 LAAIIEPLRKHG
-827 DEIKQ
+827 DDIRAGVDKF
-832 KLGET
+832 GET
-837 LDNLQEK
+837 IADIIR
-844 VHSAGEK
+844 SAGEK
-851 IKEIW
+851 VKEIW
-856 DALWLV
+856 NGLWLT

-923 TAINGIIGLVNG
+923 TAINGIIGLVNS

-1032 QDITIKF
+1032 QDITIRF
-1039 AASGG
+1039 AGDLA
-1044 LEQLVRL
+1044 QLARV

>member
-82 KSHLADIKSEYPGLS
+82 KSHLADIKLEYPGLS

-119 QKLLDDLEKQD
+119 QKLLNDLEKQD

-220 AERIVADT
+220 AERIVAET
-228 KKAVNAQDK
+228 QKAVNAQDK

-244 RAARERAA
+244 RAAREHAIA
-252 AKSPKGSSVPASSS
+252 AKSPKGSSVPGSSG

-290 RTVGGLGARVFD
+290 RTVGGLGARVFG

-340 LISAGLRKT
+340 LISAGLRKI

-412 KSIGASKSAAKAMGK
+412 KSIGASQSAAKAMGK

-472 NPFLDEILQAI
+472 NPFLDEIMQAI

-504 TIPWPD
+504 AIPWPD

-600 LYGFVQTY
+600 LYSFVQTY

-642 IGLLNTLIAA
+642 VGLLHTLIAT
-652 VQGTDWTTLG
+652 VQGTDWTALG

-667 MIGAIDWVGLFSAM
+667 MVSAIDWVGLFSAM

-686 DVLQAINGIIDQV
+686 DVLQAINGILGQV
-699 DWGAVGQKIME
+699 DWGAVGQKITD

-722 QLGEIINNLWPM
+722 QLGEIINNNWP
-734 LMTIIGASLLPII
+734 LLLAILGAALLPQISTFI
-747 GGFVIDSVLAEL
+747 L
-759 SKQVGIMGVQL
+759 STL
-770 LGKIAGWIV
+770 LGAVLNALAVFIASV
-779 GTMLPTILSGLTAL
+779 VAS
-793 ITAIVSAI
+793 I
-801 GLWPA
+801 GLWP
-806 TIIAVLLI
+806 LL
-814 LGAAVF
+814 LVAAVSVI
-820 ACLAAHW
+820 LAAIIETLRKHG
-827 DEIKQ
+827 DDIRAGVDKF
-832 KLGET
+832 GET
-837 LDNLQEK
+837 IADIIR
-844 VHSAGEK
+844 SAGEK
-851 IKEIW
+851 VKEIW
-856 DALWLV
+856 NGLWLT

-885 GTALDSAAADIQQGW
+885 GTALDNAAADIQQGW

-935 MISAIVGGVNGV
+935 MISAIVGGVNSV
-947 ISVLNG
+947 IGVLNG

-959 EWAQDKLGVE
+959 EWARDKLGVE

-1032 QDITIKF
+1032 QDITIRF
-1039 AASGG
+1039 AGDLA
-1044 LEQLVRL
+1044 QLARV

>member
-160 LNQENDAVNQ
+160 LNQEKDAVNQ

-220 AERIVADT
+220 AERIVAET
-228 KKAVNAQDK
+228 QKAVNAQDK
-237 AAQAAEN
+237 AAQAAES
-244 RAARERAA
+244 RAAREHAIA
-252 AKSPKGSSVPASSS
+252 AKSPKGSSVPSSS
-266 SAGLLSGR
+266 GSAGLLSGR

-290 RTVGGLGARVFD
+290 RTVGGLGARVFG

-340 LISAGLRKT
+340 LISAGLRKI

-412 KSIGASKSAAKAMGK
+412 KSIGASQSAAKAMGK

-472 NPFLDEILQAI
+472 NPFLDEIMQAI

-504 TIPWPD
+504 AIPWPD

-600 LYGFVQTY
+600 LYSFVQTY

-628 IPWMEAGLGLSGFV
+628 IPWTEAGLGLSGFV
-642 IGLLNTLIAA
+642 VGLLHTLIAT
-652 VQGTDWTTLG
+652 VQGTDWTALG

-667 MIGAIDWVGLFSAM
+667 MVSAIDWVGLFSAM

-686 DVLQAINGIIDQV
+686 DVLQAINGILGQV
-699 DWGAVGQKIME
+699 DWGAVGQKIMD

-722 QLGEIINNLWPM
+722 QLGEIINNNWP
-734 LMTIIGASLLPII
+734 LLLAILGAALLPQISTFI
-747 GGFVIDSVLAEL
+747 L
-759 SKQVGIMGVQL
+759 STL
-770 LGKIAGWIV
+770 LGAVLNALAVFIASV
-779 GTMLPTILSGLTAL
+779 VAS
-793 ITAIVSAI
+793 I
-801 GLWPA
+801 GLWP
-806 TIIAVLLI
+806 LL
-814 LGAAVF
+814 LVAAVSVI
-820 ACLAAHW
+820 LAAIIETLRKHG
-827 DEIKQ
+827 DDIRAGVDKF
-832 KLGET
+832 GET
-837 LDNLQEK
+837 IADIIR
-844 VHSAGEK
+844 SAGEK
-851 IKEIW
+851 VKEIW
-856 DALWLV
+856 NGLWLT

-879 DFWTNI
+879 DFWANI

-923 TAINGIIGLVNG
+923 TAINGIIDLVNG

-947 ISVLNG
+947 IGVLNG

-1032 QDITIKF
+1032 QDITIRF
-1039 AASGG
+1039 AGDLA
-1044 LEQLVRL
+1044 QLARV

>member
-160 LNQENDAVNQ
+160 LNQEKDAVNQ

-220 AERIVADT
+220 AERIVAET
-228 KKAVNAQDK
+228 QKAVNAQDK
-237 AAQAAEN
+237 AAQAAES
-244 RAARERAA
+244 RAAREHAIA
-252 AKSPKGSSVPASSS
+252 AKSPKGSSVPGSSG

-290 RTVGGLGARVFD
+290 RTVGGLGARVFG

-340 LISAGLRKT
+340 LISAGLRKI

-412 KSIGASKSAAKAMGK
+412 KSIGASQSAAKAMGK

-472 NPFLDEILQAI
+472 NPFLDEIMQAI

-504 TIPWPD
+504 AIPWPD

-600 LYGFVQTY
+600 LYSFVQTY

-642 IGLLNTLIAA
+642 VGLLHTLIAT
-652 VQGTDWTTLG
+652 VQGTDWTALG

-667 MIGAIDWVGLFSAM
+667 MVSAIDWVGLFSAM

-686 DVLQAINGIIDQV
+686 DVLQAINGILGQV

-710 CIEAVDWAGILS
+710 CIEAVDWAGVLS
-722 QLGEIINNLWPM
+722 QLGEIINNNWP
-734 LMTIIGASLLPII
+734 LLLAILGAALLPQIST
-747 GGFVIDSVLAEL
+747 F
-759 SKQVGIMGVQL
+759 
-770 LGKIAGWIV
+770 
-779 GTMLPTILSGLTAL
+779 ILSTVLGAVLNAL
-793 ITAIVSAI
+793 AVFIASVVASI
-801 GLWPA
+801 GLWP
-806 TIIAVLLI
+806 LL
-814 LGAAVF
+814 LVAAVSVI
-820 ACLAAHW
+820 LAAIIETLRKHG
-827 DEIKQ
+827 DDIRAGVDKF
-832 KLGET
+832 GET
-837 LDNLQEK
+837 IADIIR
-844 VHSAGEK
+844 SAGEK
-851 IKEIW
+851 VKEIW
-856 DALWLV
+856 NGLWLT

-879 DFWTNI
+879 DFWANI

-947 ISVLNG
+947 IGVLNG

-1022 AEVMEAYTGQ
+1022 AEVMETYTGQ
-1032 QDITIKF
+1032 QDITIRF
-1039 AASGG
+1039 AGDLA
-1044 LEQLVRL
+1044 QLARV